1 RQQDTTHQAEG
12 LPHTVPQQETPQ
24 VPVLLNWPIAFLPT
38 NATPVTLSPQ
48 MMISFSCDH
57 CQSTTIRC
65 LLSNVITQPC
75 DNAAPPVLAVQVLQ
89 VSSTCF
95 QGPENA
101 NQAQV
106 ISNQIN
112 DVSNQLHDTHNRAP
126 EGTTQ
131 LSNVSNQ
138 GALSAEVDRQKVL
151 DAAEAL
157 LILHNSPQACQETC
171 STPGSVAEDP
181 VRDGGTTGIEEQNR
195 AFSEAQIP
203 DSEGLESRVTT
214 SMTFVFL
221 CAFPLPSLALSTMEQ
236 GDKVDVPGCPSTLG
250 SNMDN
255 RTGAP
260 LGVESQLGGPENQPG
275 TGQSFGAMTQAS
287 EKHGSLTTEEGE
299 RVHVPVCHSNSECNM
314 ENKTDALLG
323 IEPGLRGAA
332 NQPGIGT
339 MNQASEETASLT
351 TEQNDRVDVLGCHSN
366 SESNVE
372 HETDAPLGREPGLRG
387 PGNDSGT
394 GHSFSAMNQAS
405 ETPTSSTKESDDKG
419 DDPCWPSTSE
429 CNPGNKTGALEAIE
443 PGLRGRAK
451 HRGRGQS
458 GTRTQARTT
467 KQRDQVDVLEWASSL
482 ECNPGNKTG
491 APQAI
496 EPGFRG
502 RGRKHGRGPRG
513 ARTKARTTK
522 KEDQVDVPG
531 WASTSE
537 GNPGNKTGAPQ
548 AIEPGFR
555 GCGRKRGRGPRSART
570 KARTTKKDQVDVPG
584 WASTSEGNPGNKT
597 GAPLAIE
604 PGRRGHAEHC
614 GRGNSGARTQA
625 REYSEA
631 LPALGSEKKVYG
643 TPLRTTQI
651 QQPIA
656 TGAVAHQTLRQG
668 KNSLAKTRGHT
679 GKENTVCQPEV
690 LPFTR
695 PQEQSSQGPVL
706 LGWSPTVSTPP
717 YVTVTFRP
725 HLIVSP
731 SVELR
736 EAVASS
742 HPVPDLSPLPCSS
755 MEHQP
760 PETQG
765 PTASEQASVSES
777 LECQEILDAAVA
789 LMILK
794 NSSWK
799 WRQTHN

>member
-1 RQQDTTHQAEG
+1 
-12 LPHTVPQQETPQ
+12 
-24 VPVLLNWPIAFLPT
+24 
-38 NATPVTLSPQ
+38 
-48 MMISFSCDH
+48 
-57 CQSTTIRC
+57 
-65 LLSNVITQPC
+65 
-75 DNAAPPVLAVQVLQ
+75 
-89 VSSTCF
+89 
-95 QGPENA
+95 
-101 NQAQV
+101 
-106 ISNQIN
+106 
-112 DVSNQLHDTHNRAP
+112 
-126 EGTTQ
+126 
-131 LSNVSNQ
+131 
-138 GALSAEVDRQKVL
+138 
-151 DAAEAL
+151 
-157 LILHNSPQACQETC
+157 
-171 STPGSVAEDP
+171 
-181 VRDGGTTGIEEQNR
+181 
-195 AFSEAQIP
+195 
-203 DSEGLESRVTT
+203 
-214 SMTFVFL
+214 
-221 CAFPLPSLALSTMEQ
+221 MEQ

-513 ARTKARTTK
+513 ARTKAR
-522 KEDQVDVPG
+522 
-531 WASTSE
+531 
-537 GNPGNKTGAPQ
+537 
-548 AIEPGFR
+548 
-555 GCGRKRGRGPRSART
+555 
-570 KARTTKKDQVDVPG
+570 
-584 WASTSEGNPGNKT
+584 
-597 GAPLAIE
+597 
-604 PGRRGHAEHC
+604 
-614 GRGNSGARTQA
+614 
-625 REYSEA
+625 EYSEA

-695 PQEQSSQGPVL
+695 PQE
-706 LGWSPTVSTPP
+706 
-717 YVTVTFRP
+717 
-725 HLIVSP
+725 
-731 SVELR
+731 
-736 EAVASS
+736 
-742 HPVPDLSPLPCSS
+742 
-755 MEHQP
+755 
-760 PETQG
+760 G